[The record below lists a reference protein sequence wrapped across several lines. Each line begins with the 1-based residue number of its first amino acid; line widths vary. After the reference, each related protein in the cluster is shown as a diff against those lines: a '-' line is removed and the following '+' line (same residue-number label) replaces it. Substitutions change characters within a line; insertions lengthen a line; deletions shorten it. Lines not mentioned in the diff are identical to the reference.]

1 MHIYSSHCVRWL
13 LSGLRY
19 IWGFGLVV
27 LLHRAVEAL
36 IANMLIKTTNLVLL
50 GNAQLQQ
57 QICLKNML
65 DLVMSKAE
73 IANCTCDMMLLEPR
87 KSIDIRS
94 CSAPAYRN
102 PSWLQPPT
110 TKKKGTRTVS
120 WLHFCWQVSQFRWDL
135 WQNKKSTLKFS
146 RFHLVTCHYR
156 RSRKKKCSLPF
167 HLVTLDSKT
176 CKCRILTWEP
186 ATARKKTKKW
196 PVFNWQIHLMPLFH
210 VEFFVSHFCGPSHF
224 VQVSFPFNSPFCFR
238 FFGPHHFFKG
248 ASFSLGFF
256 CVSFLG
262 PCIFFLMSSLLL
274 AFLFPIFP
282 IFLDATFSLG
292 VFCFPFFGSHFR
304 CHIFLLPFLLP
315 NFWSQ
320 SFF

>member
-1 MHIYSSHCVRWL
+1 MYIYIYLNTYMHIYSSHCVRWL

-120 WLHFCWQVSQFRWDL
+120 WLHFLLAS
-135 WQNKKSTLKFS
+135 
-146 RFHLVTCHYR
+146 VT
-156 RSRKKKCSLPF
+156 
-167 HLVTLDSKT
+167 V
-176 CKCRILTWEP
+176 
-186 ATARKKTKKW
+186 
-196 PVFNWQIHLMPLFH
+196 
-210 VEFFVSHFCGPSHF
+210 
-224 VQVSFPFNSPFCFR
+224 
-238 FFGPHHFFKG
+238 
-248 ASFSLGFF
+248 SLG
-256 CVSFLG
+256 S
-262 PCIFFLMSSLLL
+262 M
-274 AFLFPIFP
+274 AK
-282 IFLDATFSLG
+282 
-292 VFCFPFFGSHFR
+292 
-304 CHIFLLPFLLP
+304 
-315 NFWSQ
+315 
-320 SFF
+320 

>member
-36 IANMLIKTTNLVLL
+36 IANVLIKTTNLVLL

-73 IANCTCDMMLLEPR
+73 FANCTCDMMLLEPR

-120 WLHFCWQVSQFRWDL
+120 WFVFGSLHFAL
-135 WQNKKSTLKFS
+135 GL
-146 RFHLVTCHYR
+146 
-156 RSRKKKCSLPF
+156 
-167 HLVTLDSKT
+167 
-176 CKCRILTWEP
+176 
-186 ATARKKTKKW
+186 
-196 PVFNWQIHLMPLFH
+196 
-210 VEFFVSHFCGPSHF
+210 FVSDF
-224 VQVSFPFNSPFCFR
+224 SF
-238 FFGPHHFFKG
+238 
-248 ASFSLGFF
+248 
-256 CVSFLG
+256 
-262 PCIFFLMSSLLL
+262 
-274 AFLFPIFP
+274 
-282 IFLDATFSLG
+282 FLDATFSLG

-320 SFF
+320 SFL

>member
-1 MHIYSSHCVRWL
+1 MYIYIYIYLNTYMHIYSSHCVRWL

-156 RSRKKKCSLPF
+156 RSRKKNVAC
-167 HLVTLDSKT
+167 
-176 CKCRILTWEP
+176 
-186 ATARKKTKKW
+186 
-196 PVFNWQIHLMPLFH
+196 LF
-210 VEFFVSHFCGPSHF
+210 
-224 VQVSFPFNSPFCFR
+224 
-238 FFGPHHFFKG
+238 
-248 ASFSLGFF
+248 
-256 CVSFLG
+256 
-262 PCIFFLMSSLLL
+262 I
-274 AFLFPIFP
+274 
-282 IFLDATFSLG
+282 
-292 VFCFPFFGSHFR
+292 
-304 CHIFLLPFLLP
+304 
-315 NFWSQ
+315 W
-320 SFF
+320 

>member
-36 IANMLIKTTNLVLL
+36 IANVLIKTTNLVLL

-73 IANCTCDMMLLEPR
+73 FANCTCDMMLLEPR

-110 TKKKGTRTVS
+110 TKKKGHTYCFLVRFWVPAFCS
-120 WLHFCWQVSQFRWDL
+120 W
-135 WQNKKSTLKFS
+135 
-146 RFHLVTCHYR
+146 
-156 RSRKKKCSLPF
+156 
-167 HLVTLDSKT
+167 
-176 CKCRILTWEP
+176 
-186 ATARKKTKKW
+186 
-196 PVFNWQIHLMPLFH
+196 
-210 VEFFVSHFCGPSHF
+210 
-224 VQVSFPFNSPFCFR
+224 PFCFR
-238 FFGPHHFFKG
+238 FFLFFRCHFFTW
-248 ASFSLGFF
+248 S
-256 CVSFLG
+256 
-262 PCIFFLMSSLLL
+262 
-274 AFLFPIFP
+274 FLFPIFW
-282 IFLDATFSLG
+282 
-292 VFCFPFFGSHFR
+292 VPF
-304 CHIFLLPFLLP
+304 
-315 NFWSQ
+315 
-320 SFF
+320 